1 MLCMQQESIILGKGE
16 TTALKNS
23 PVESFPVKAVR
34 KLSTKEIVG
43 DFSLVPTTALD
54 LMGLIGNQQLEG
66 IEIPSSTKSAKKG
79 WRLTAKW

>member
-1 MLCMQQESIILGKGE
+1 MEQKTIILAKGE

-23 PVESFPVKAVR
+23 PVESFPVKAVK

-43 DFSLVPTTALD
+43 DFSIIPTYAID
-54 LMGLIGNQQLEG
+54 LIGLIGNHQLEG
-66 IEIPSSTKSAKKG
+66 IQIPTGTKSAKKG